1 MAKKEPIYRGLSELP
16 VQVEDRSINSPDYFR
31 IIKMPAEFTAGINTI
46 KFKGN
51 PSLFVNESAVDIEIL
66 DSNGSPIYYETGLDL
81 ESAQQNAVINVYI
94 NQDTAPGIGTVYICG
109 TIAKDAKGKVL
120 PPASLN
126 LRWQAPI
133 NIDISKRNSV
143 DILYTALPTVTISS
157 TSGAYTNLGFPG
169 GKRIVSQSYTLA
181 AGQLTYFNYNNQP
194 LLSTGSRA
202 TFAFTSSAI
211 SSNVIITSNNLTNVA
226 PSLPSNLGILT
237 YSSSI
242 KEYSGNGIAVL
253 SDPIVFKNPNG
264 LENYVIKSAGVT
276 GLTYVVEQSASL
288 ASSGT
293 ENSFNTA
300 VVYFSNLSPQ
310 AGQVAKLRSYYKS
323 SGVGEYVLSNETDI
337 SSFASE
343 EGFTPNTFT
352 ASFAIPTTH
361 RNDRLDFKFEFI
373 NPSGIVSKQVLESK
387 NHLFLGGNT
396 YVGGD
401 DNLLTG
407 SLYVAGS
414 TGTGVHISGKGSA
427 AMIRSIGYNGFQRA
441 TTQGPGG
448 FVMYSGSIQPL
459 LNASESY
466 SGVGLELVANSAS
479 YFKYTTAGNG
489 LLDIRTANFFL
500 GNGSNSISGSN
511 GNITI
516 SGSAVSIATP
526 TFFLGSNLSYV
537 SGSGQNIKIA
547 TAKQYI
553 GDNVIG
559 DPWFGQYY
567 MVYSSGS
574 IVLSGSNVNINTPT
588 IQIGTDANYIRA
600 ANGQITIASGYGQ
613 IGESYQLISEPFEL
627 PEVYDL
633 RPVYGNG
640 SILISGSNVEI
651 KTPKFFLGDSNTSIS
666 GSNGNI
672 RISGSN
678 VDVLTSKF
686 FLGNPS
692 TFISGSGNNIRISGS
707 NVTVSTPSFL
717 LGNGSTFISGSNG
730 NILVSGSNVRISTP
744 TFFLGSNLSY
754 VSGSGQNIKIATS
767 KVLSGFYDTDP
778 YPAEFPYN
786 RYYLYSSGSITLS
799 GSNVNINTPTIQI
812 GTDANYIRAANGQ
825 ITIASGY
832 GQIGESYQYVGGGG
846 DWFDPYQYDLLPVY
860 GNGSILIS
868 GSNVEI
874 KTPKFFLGDSNTSIS
889 GSNGN
894 IVISGSNVRVSTPTF
909 FLGNG
914 SSFISGSNN
923 NIRISGSNVTVSTP
937 SFLLGNQTTFISGSN
952 GSILI
957 SGSNVTMLTP
967 KFNFGTTASYISGS
981 DGKVSIYSTKFILT
995 GTGIVTASG
1004 IFIPAQIQDGS
1015 TDPIYAVM
1023 NPADTTVDGVNIGRH
1038 VGSYIDSSNSL
1049 LFTTSSDAT
1058 FNRTGSGI
1066 ASITFQKLIGETSL
1080 HISSYIIHTQ
1090 TGSLGNSVLPS
1101 GLFCNIYYIPT
1112 ASTSQP
1118 QFNGSGFTLW
1128 QPYASDQGINAFG
1141 RPTLP
1146 NASGSIHRARLGAS
1160 SFVLS
1165 LPSTDASMWRIDLY
1179 SRLRTITPTRY
1190 TGSIAV
1196 PYINCTMYKNLAGN
1210 FGLYPIVSP
1219 DYSAIGA
1226 PGLPPGA
1233 Q

>member
-51 PSLFVNESAVDIEIL
+51 PSLFVNESQVDIEIL

-81 ESAQQNAVINVYI
+81 ESAQQNAVVNVYI

-143 DILYTALPTVTISS
+143 DILYTELPTVTISS

-264 LENYVIKSAGVT
+264 LENYIIKSAGVT

-300 VVYFSNLSPQ
+300 VVYFNNLSPQ

-323 SGVGEYVLSNETDI
+323 SGVGEYVFSNETDI

-511 GNITI
+511 GNISI
-516 SGSAVSIATP
+516 SGSAVSVNTP
-526 TFFLGSNLSYV
+526 TFFLGN
-537 SGSGQNIKIA
+537 Q
-547 TAKQYI
+547 T
-553 GDNVIG
+553 
-559 DPWFGQYY
+559 
-567 MVYSSGS
+567 
-574 IVLSGSNVNINTPT
+574 
-588 IQIGTDANYIRA
+588 
-600 ANGQITIASGYGQ
+600 
-613 IGESYQLISEPFEL
+613 
-627 PEVYDL
+627 
-633 RPVYGNG
+633 
-640 SILISGSNVEI
+640 
-651 KTPKFFLGDSNTSIS
+651 
-666 GSNGNI
+666 
-672 RISGSN
+672 
-678 VDVLTSKF
+678 
-686 FLGNPS
+686 
-692 TFISGSGNNIRISGS
+692 TFM
-707 NVTVSTPSFL
+707 
-717 LGNGSTFISGSNG
+717 SGSNG

-754 VSGSGQNIKIATS
+754 VSGSGNNIKIT
-767 KVLSGFYDTDP
+767 T
-778 YPAEFPYN
+778 N
-786 RYYLYSSGSITLS
+786 RAITGNDIIEPIDEWSPWEAYYTYTTGSITLS

-812 GTDANYIRAANGQ
+812 GTNANYIRAANGQ

-832 GQIGESYQYVGGGG
+832 GQIGESYQYVGGSGMF
-846 DWFDPYQYDLLPVY
+846 FDPYQYDLLPVY

-923 NIRISGSNVTVSTP
+923 NIRISGSNIDVLTSK
-937 SFLLGNQTTFISGSN
+937 FFLGNPSTFISGSGDN
-952 GSILI
+952 IRI
-957 SGSNVTMLTP
+957 SGSNVTVSTPTFFFGNQTNFISGSGGNIMLSGSNLNMLTP
-967 KFNFGTTASYISGS
+967 NFRLGGSNGFIAGTSGS
-981 DGKVSIYSTKFILT
+981 LTFQSSKFQVSAA
-995 GTGIVTASG
+995 GIVTASQVFVETSING
-1004 IFIPAQIQDGS
+1004 VTPVLVIDTQKHAIDARNLTSVIFETTGSREDTFTPTFTSASARYEKKIASFVYQSAFQQNTLSILANLKVDIFSIKTGSYSITPEFEFLEYPGNTIAPHLRISIYQIATTASYTQVIQGLGSYSYYWGAWKKTNENNTNVEDAEYIVDSNLSSSYDTWNFVGSGS
-1015 TDPIYAVM
+1015 TQHRGASDSVSWFGYPWSAYPRYSGSWFCPVTGNTRSVYDLPESVTGKLLKVDIFMAV
-1023 NPADTTVDGVNIGRH
+1023 DH
-1038 VGSYIDSSNSL
+1038 
-1049 LFTTSSDAT
+1049 
-1058 FNRTGSGI
+1058 
-1066 ASITFQKLIGETSL
+1066 
-1080 HISSYIIHTQ
+1080 
-1090 TGSLGNSVLPS
+1090 GNQQ
-1101 GLFCNIYYIPT
+1101 
-1112 ASTSQP
+1112 AST
-1118 QFNGSGFTLW
+1118 
-1128 QPYASDQGINAFG
+1128 
-1141 RPTLP
+1141 
-1146 NASGSIHRARLGAS
+1146 
-1160 SFVLS
+1160 
-1165 LPSTDASMWRIDLY
+1165 TDS
-1179 SRLRTITPTRY
+1179 
-1190 TGSIAV
+1190 
-1196 PYINCTMYKNLAGN
+1196 CTMYCKYLQIHASRQ
-1210 FGLYPIVSP
+1210 L
-1219 DYSAIGA
+1219 GA
-1226 PGLPPGA
+1226 WNAKPLIPPPSRPL
-1233 Q
+1233 QF

>member
-672 RISGSN
+672 
-678 VDVLTSKF
+678 
-686 FLGNPS
+686 
-692 TFISGSGNNIRISGS
+692 
-707 NVTVSTPSFL
+707 
-717 LGNGSTFISGSNG
+717 
-730 NILVSGSNVRISTP
+730 
-744 TFFLGSNLSY
+744 
-754 VSGSGQNIKIATS
+754 
-767 KVLSGFYDTDP
+767 
-778 YPAEFPYN
+778 
-786 RYYLYSSGSITLS
+786 
-799 GSNVNINTPTIQI
+799 
-812 GTDANYIRAANGQ
+812 
-825 ITIASGY
+825 
-832 GQIGESYQYVGGGG
+832 
-846 DWFDPYQYDLLPVY
+846 
-860 GNGSILIS
+860 
-868 GSNVEI
+868 
-874 KTPKFFLGDSNTSIS
+874 
-889 GSNGN
+889 
-894 IVISGSNVRVSTPTF
+894 VISGSNVRVSTPTF